1 MKLRKVFFMAI
12 INGVKEL
19 MQTAKENEQ
28 LKKDNSKLED
38 ENYNLKIELRNL
50 QREYKK
56 IKSEL
61 EQIKKYIN
69 LDSEE
74 NKNLK
79 HSIEVQQI
87 TINNLRSK
95 LEGYHPKL
103 KPRTKQVTQKD
114 VLYIKELSA
123 DKSYKEISKITSWST
138 KTISHIINGKYD
150 DLLKN

>member
-1 MKLRKVFFMAI
+1 MAI
-12 INGVKEL
+12 IDGVKEL
-19 MQTAKENEQ
+19 MQTGKENEQ

-38 ENYNLKIELRNL
+38 ENYNLKIEIKNL

-79 HSIEVQQI
+79 HHIEVQQI
-87 TINNLRSK
+87 TINKLRSQ
-95 LEGYHPKL
+95 LNSYHPKL
-103 KPRTKQVTQKD
+103 KPRGKQLTSKD
-114 VLYIKELSA
+114 VLYIKELSE
-123 DKSYKEISKITSWST
+123 DKSYREISEITSWSI
-138 KTISHIINGKYD
+138 KTISHVINGKYD
-150 DLLKN
+150 DLL

>member
-1 MKLRKVFFMAI
+1 MAI
-12 INGVKEL
+12 IDGVKEL
-19 MQTAKENEQ
+19 MQIGKENEQ
-28 LKKDNSKLED
+28 LKRDNSKLED
-38 ENYNLKIELRNL
+38 ENYNLKIDMKNL

-56 IKSEL
+56 IKNEL

-74 NKNLK
+74 NKNLN
-79 HSIEVQQI
+79 HRIEVQQI

-138 KTISHIINGKYD
+138 KTISHVINGKYD
-150 DLLKN
+150 DLL